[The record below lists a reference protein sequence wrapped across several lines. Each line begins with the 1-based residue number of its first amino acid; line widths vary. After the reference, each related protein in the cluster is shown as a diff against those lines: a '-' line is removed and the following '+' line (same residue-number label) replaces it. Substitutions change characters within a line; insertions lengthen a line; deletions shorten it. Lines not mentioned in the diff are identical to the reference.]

1 MAIFRYTASADT
13 TITNAFKADLRL
25 RGTGSNMGYADS
37 VEIFSIAGQLS
48 SSVAGSSQ
56 ELSRTLIQF
65 PIANIT
71 ADRLAGTL
79 PASGSVSFFLRM
91 YNAQTPWTLPQDFKL
106 NVLPVTTQWQEGS
119 GLDMDNYDDLGKAN
133 WMSAST
139 STGWTSVGG
148 DYNTVTPGNMYTVT
162 FPLGWE
168 DIELDI
174 SGLVE
179 QWIAGTG
186 GGGIDNFGVGIH
198 LTSSQEAYFSGSGD
212 ADSGSLI
219 NNLTGSTQTYYTK
232 KFFARSTEF
241 FFKRPLIEAR
251 WDSTVQDT
259 RGQFYYSASFAPAD
273 DNLNALYFYNYV
285 RGRLADVPGAGAA
298 GNPLYVSL
306 YSSSAGA
313 LTGSSLKLVPGAGG
327 ADVAGLSSR
336 AVWQSTGIYRAL
348 LAFTASSS
356 PVTALHDV
364 WADTDGTGL
373 AMHTGSIYPSV
384 MPHLRERSYVQLY
397 TPMFVICASSYSAK
411 ETARFRTFVRNKYWN
426 PTIYVKATANNPTE
440 IINSASYSIYRVVDD
455 MTVVA
460 FGTGSNDNN
469 CTYLSYDVSG
479 NYFDLRYGP
488 LRARVICTVLKL
500 AYYNDSIG
508 SWIEQPETFK
518 FRID

>member
-1 MAIFRYTASADT
+1 M
-13 TITNAFKADLRL
+13 

-48 SSVAGSSQ
+48 SSGGGASQ
-56 ELSRTLIQF
+56 ELCRTLIQF
-65 PIANIT
+65 PIATIV
-71 ADRLAGTL
+71 ADRAAGTL

-119 GLDMDNYDDLGKAN
+119 GLDMSEYQDFGKAN

-148 DYNTVTPGNMYTVT
+148 DYNTATPGNMYTVT

-186 GGGIDNFGVGIH
+186 LGGIDNFGVGIH

-219 NNLTGSTQTYYTK
+219 NNLTGSTQSYYTK

-241 FFKRPLIEAR
+241 FFKRPNIEAR

-259 RGQFYYSASFAPAD
+259 RGQFYYSASFAPAA

-285 RGRLADVPGAGAA
+285 RGRLVDVPLTPGD
-298 GNPLYVSL
+298 PLYVSL

-313 LTGSSLKLVPGAGG
+313 VTGSALTFVRNDGTLNST
-327 ADVAGLSSR
+327 VA
-336 AVWQSTGIYRAL
+336 AVRQSTGIYRAL
-348 LAFTASSS
+348 MAFTASPT

-364 WADTDGTGL
+364 WTDRDGTGL
-373 AMHTGSIYPSV
+373 DMHTGSIYPSV
-384 MPHLRERSYVQLY
+384 MPTYGSAPTFNYTTNVRNLR
-397 TPMFVICASSYSAK
+397 SSYSAK

-479 NYFDLRYGP
+479 NYFDLDMGLLEEGYMYG
-488 LRARVICTVLKL
+488 LKL

-518 FRID
+518 FRITE

>member
-1 MAIFRYTASADT
+1 MSIFRYTASADT
-13 TITNAFKADLRL
+13 TITNAFKADLTL

-48 SSVAGSSQ
+48 SSTAGSSQ
-56 ELSRTLIQF
+56 ELSRTLIKF
-65 PIANIT
+65 PVANIT
-71 ADRLAGTL
+71 ANRTAGII
-79 PASGSVSFFLRM
+79 PASGNVSFFLRM
-91 YNAQTPWTLPQDFKL
+91 HNAQTPWTLPQDFTL

-119 GLDMDNYDDLGKAN
+119 GLDMDNYNDLGKAN

-148 DYNTVTPGNMYTVT
+148 DYNTAPPGNMYTVT

-179 QWIAGTG
+179 QWIAGSG
-186 GGGIDNFGVGIH
+186 AGGIDNFGVGIH

-219 NNLTGSTQTYYTK
+219 NNLTGAAQSYYTK

-241 FFKRPLIEAR
+241 FFKRPTIEAR
-251 WDSTVQDT
+251 WDSTVQDQ
-259 RGQFYYSASFAPAD
+259 RGQFYFSSSTAPAT
-273 DNLNALYFYNYV
+273 DNLNTIYLYNYV
-285 RGRLADVPGAGAA
+285 RGRLVNLPGIATT
-298 GNPLYVSL
+298 GNASNLTCSF
-306 YSSSAGA
+306 YSSSATGA
-313 LTGSSLKLVPGAGG
+313 PTGSAIRLPLGG
-327 ADVAGLSSR
+327 GVTTALSTNATCSY
-336 AVWQSTGIYRAL
+336 VSTGIYSCSVSL
-348 LAFTASSS
+348 TAG
-356 PVTALHDV
+356 VTPFEGISDV
-364 WADTDGTGL
+364 WRRSDNVEFL
-373 AMHTGSIYPSV
+373 TGSLYPSY
-384 MPHLRERSYVQLY
+384 MPVYGSAPTFNYTTNVRNLR
-397 TPMFVICASSYSAK
+397 SSYSIK

-479 NYFDLRYGP
+479 NYFDLDISLLERGYMYG
-488 LRARVICTVLKL
+488 VKL

-518 FRID
+518 FRVEE

>member
-1 MAIFRYTASADT
+1 MAIFRFTASADT
-13 TITNAFKADLRL
+13 TITNAFKADLTL

-48 SSVAGSSQ
+48 SSADGASQ
-56 ELSRTLIQF
+56 ELSRTLIKF
-65 PIANIT
+65 PIADIST
-71 ADRLAGTL
+71 ARTAGTL
-79 PASGSVSFFLRM
+79 PTSGNVSFFLRM
-91 YNAQTPWTLPQDFKL
+91 YNAQTPWTLPQNFKL
-106 NVLPVTTQWQEGS
+106 NILPVTRNWQEGD
-119 GLDMDNYDDLGKAN
+119 GLDMDNYNDLGEAN

-139 STGWTSVGG
+139 SAGWTSVGG
-148 DYNTVTPGNMYTVT
+148 DYNVATPGNMYTVT

-179 QWIAGTG
+179 QWIAGPG
-186 GGGIDNFGVGIH
+186 AGGIENYGVGVH

-219 NNLTGSTQTYYTK
+219 NNRTGSTQSYYTK

-259 RGQFYYSASFAPAD
+259 RGQFYYSASFAPAA

-285 RGRLADVPGAGAA
+285 RGRLVDVPGAGAG
-298 GNPLYVSL
+298 GNDLYVSL
-306 YSSSAGA
+306 YSSSAGE
-313 LTGSSLKLVPGAGG
+313 LTGSRLKQVPDAGG
-327 ADVAGLSSR
+327 TDGTGYVCR
-336 AVWQSTGIYRAL
+336 AAHQSTGIYRAL

-364 WADTDGTGL
+364 WFDQDGTGL
-373 AMHTGSIYPSV
+373 AAHTGSIYPSA
-384 MPHLRERSYVQLY
+384 MPKYGSAPTFNYNTNIRNLRK
-397 TPMFVICASSYSAK
+397 SYSIK
-411 ETARFRTFVRNKYWN
+411 ETARFRTFVRDKYWN

-440 IINSASYSIYRVVDD
+440 IINSASYSVYRAVDD
-455 MTVVA
+455 MTVIA
-460 FGTGSNDNN
+460 FGTGSNDKN

-479 NYFDLRYGP
+479 NYFDLDISLLERGYMYG
-488 LRARVICTVLKL
+488 IKF

-508 SWIEQPETFK
+508 SWMEQPETFK
-518 FRID
+518 FRVEE

>member
-48 SSVAGSSQ
+48 SSAAGSSQ

-71 ADRLAGTL
+71 AARTAGTL
-79 PASGSVSFFLRM
+79 PASGNVSFFLRM

-139 STGWTSVGG
+139 STGWASVGG
-148 DYNTVTPGNMYTVT
+148 DYNTATPGNMYTVT

-179 QWIAGTG
+179 QWIAGAG
-186 GGGIDNFGVGIH
+186 AGGIDNFGVGIH

-259 RGQFYYSASFAPAD
+259 RGQFYYSASFAPAA

-285 RGRLADVPGAGAA
+285 RGRLVDVPLTPGD
-298 GNPLYVSL
+298 PLYVAL
-306 YSSSAGA
+306 YSSSAGE
-313 LTGSSLKLVPGAGG
+313 LTGSRLKQVPDAGG
-327 ADVAGLSSR
+327 TDGTGYVCR
-336 AVWQSTGIYRAL
+336 AVRQSTGIYRAL

-364 WADTDGTGL
+364 WYDQDGTGL
-373 AMHTGSIYPSV
+373 AVHTGSIYPSA
-384 MPHLRERSYVQLY
+384 MPKYGSAPTFNYNTNIRNLRK
-397 TPMFVICASSYSAK
+397 SYSIK

-455 MTVVA
+455 MTAIA
-460 FGTGSNDNN
+460 FGTGSNDKN

-479 NYFDLRYGP
+479 NYFDLDISLLERGYMYG
-488 LRARVICTVLKL
+488 IKF

-508 SWIEQPETFK
+508 SWMEQPETFK
-518 FRID
+518 FRVEE